1 MNLTYGITWTP
12 RGLGRQLNWKRQCFP
27 PEQESELVMGIS
39 LGAVVLKHFFSY
51 WDSKCL
57 MSSCSMLMSHT
68 STYFNLD
75 IKWGVILLHKGFFFF
90 FTIFK
95 IFYIFTFQM
104 LSWNFPIPSLRPAP
118 LPTHSH
124 FLVLAFPCTIFKEN
138 KTKMK
143 PWILFSLAMI
153 NLL

>member
-1 MNLTYGITWTP
+1 MGTMNLTYGITWTP

-90 FTIFK
+90 LQFLKYFIYLHFK
-95 IFYIFTFQM
+95 CYPEISLY
-104 LSWNFPIPSLRPAP
+104 PPSALLPYP
-118 LPTHSH
+118 PTHTSWSWH
-124 FLVLAFPCTIFKEN
+124 SPVQFLKR
-138 KTKMK
+138 TKQK
-143 PWILFSLAMI
+143 WNPEYYSV
-153 NLL
+153 